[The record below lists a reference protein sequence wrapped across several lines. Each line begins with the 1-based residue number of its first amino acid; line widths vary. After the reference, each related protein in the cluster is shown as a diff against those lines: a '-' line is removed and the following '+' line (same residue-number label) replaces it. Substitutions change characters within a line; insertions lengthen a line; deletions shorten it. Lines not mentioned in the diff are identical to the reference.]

1 MLRLPRFEY
10 HSPESIAEAVALLAE
25 FKGEAKILAGGT
37 DLLVSM
43 KHKVLKP
50 RAVVSLNRVPGLS
63 YIREDEVSP
72 DTSTIKIGPLTTLK
86 EVADSSLIRQKLP
99 VLAEASR
106 SVGAEP
112 QQVMGTLGGN
122 VCLDGCCWYLNQSQN
137 WRASLP
143 GLCLKLGGSDCWAV
157 KGSKVCYAVHCA
169 DTVPALFALGAEV
182 RLQSFTGERMVPL
195 EDFFTRDGLRVNVL
209 SPGEILTE
217 ISISVRRSR
226 SAGAYR
232 KLKRRQAIDFP
243 LLGVA
248 AVMTTENGC
257 IGSARVVLGAVD
269 TYPVLIKEAETLLSG
284 KALDDGL
291 EGVIE
296 EVSQAAYRR
305 VRPIKNVLSHPRY
318 RRKMAKVFTRQA
330 LQEIVARLRLF

>member
-1 MLRLPRFEY
+1 MLRLPQFEY
-10 HSPESIAEAVALLAE
+10 HSPKSVAETVALLSE
-25 FKGEAKILAGGT
+25 FKGEAKLLAGGT

-43 KHKVLKP
+43 KHRVLKP
-50 RAVVSLNRVPGLS
+50 RAVVNLNRVPGLS
-63 YIREDEVSP
+63 YIREEEMSQ
-72 DTSTIKIGPLTTLK
+72 DTSTIRIGPLTTLR
-86 EVADSSLIRQKLP
+86 EVANSLLIQQKLP

-106 SVGAEP
+106 SVGAETH
-112 QQVMGTLGGN
+112 QVMGTLGGN
-122 VCLDGCCWYLNQSQN
+122 LCLDACCWYLNQSQN

-143 GLCLKLGGSDCWAV
+143 GPCLKLGGSDCWAV
-157 KGSKVCYAVHCA
+157 KGSKVCHAVHCA
-169 DTVPALFALGAEV
+169 DTAPALFALGVEV
-182 RLQSFTGERMVPL
+182 RLQSVTGERTVPL
-195 EDFFTRDGLRVNVL
+195 KDFFTRDGISVNVL
-209 SPGEILTE
+209 SPGEVLTE
-217 ISISVRRSR
+217 IVIHVRRSPQ
-226 SAGAYR
+226 AGTYK
-232 KLKRRQAIDFP
+232 KLRRRQAIDFP